1 MDIHHLVR
9 MANDI
14 AHFYAGE
21 PDREEAVNGVASHL
35 KRFWDPR
42 MRRQIIEH
50 LAAGGEGL
58 EDLAREAVGRLPMPP
73 QQDKGAALPV
83 NSVRRS
89 ASK

>member
-1 MDIHHLVR
+1 
-9 MANDI
+9 
-14 AHFYAGE
+14 
-21 PDREEAVNGVASHL
+21 
-35 KRFWDPR
+35 